1 MSEKH
6 PTAGAPGAAAFRGAP
21 LVLRSIAGGA
31 LMGLANLVPG
41 VSGGTMLL
49 AVGIY
54 PQFVAGVAEAST
66 LRLRP
71 PVLLMLA
78 CVGVS
83 AALAIAGGARAI
95 GAVLDRQPW
104 VMYSL
109 FIGLAAG
116 GVPIVWRLARP
127 LDRTVALSA
136 AAAVAAMGLL
146 AVVDP
151 ERVSRAA
158 DRGPAA
164 YALLVAAG
172 AAGGAAMILP
182 GVSGAYL
189 LLVLGQYRP
198 IVDAVAE
205 AVDVARA
212 GAWDAAGPVLH
223 VLVPVAAG
231 VLAGI
236 AGVSNVV
243 RVLLAT
249 RRRATLGFLLGLLLG
264 AVIGLWPFTEPVAP
278 RVGDVVRGQEVLSPE
293 MIARIDP
300 ADYRRERRL
309 PAPGQ
314 AGGAALLVLA
324 GFGASWS
331 VSRLGA

>member
-1 MSEKH
+1 MSEKSA
-6 PTAGAPGAAAFRGAP
+6 TTFGSGAPAFSGGP

-49 AVGIY
+49 AVGLY
-54 PQFVAGVAEAST
+54 PQFIAGVAEAST

-78 CVGVS
+78 CVGGS

-95 GAVLDRQPW
+95 GAVLDRYPW

-116 GVPIVWRLARP
+116 GIPIVWRLVRP

-136 AAAVAAMGLL
+136 AAAVATMGLL
-146 AVVDP
+146 AFLDP
-151 ERVSRAA
+151 ERVSRAGVP
-158 DRGPAA
+158 GPAA
-164 YALLVAAG
+164 YAVLVVAG
-172 AAGGAAMILP
+172 VSGGAAMILP

-198 IVDAVAE
+198 IVDAVAQ
-205 AVDVARA
+205 AVDIARA

-231 VLAGI
+231 VVAGV
-236 AGVSNVV
+236 AGVSNLV
-243 RVLLAT
+243 RVLLTT

-264 AVIGLWPFTEPVAP
+264 AVIGLWPFTEPVRP
-278 RVGDVVRGQEVLSPE
+278 RVGDVVRGQEIVSPE
-293 MIARIDP
+293 MAAAIDP
-300 ADYRRERRL
+300 ADYRRERTL
-309 PAPGQ
+309 PTAGQ
-314 AGGAALLVLA
+314 AGGAALLALA

-331 VSRLGA
+331 VSRLGT

>member
-1 MSEKH
+1 M
-6 PTAGAPGAAAFRGAP
+6 A
-21 LVLRSIAGGA
+21 RSIAGGA

-49 AVGIY
+49 AVGLY
-54 PQFVAGVAEAST
+54 PQFIAGVAEAST
-66 LRLRP
+66 LKLRA

-78 CVGVS
+78 CVGGS

-95 GAVLDRQPW
+95 AAVLDGYPW

-116 GVPIVWRLARP
+116 GLPIVWRLVRP

-136 AAAVAAMGLL
+136 AAATAGMVLL
-146 AVVDP
+146 AVLDP
-151 ERVSRAA
+151 ERVSRAGA
-158 DRGPAA
+158 PGPAT

-172 AAGGAAMILP
+172 ASGGAAMILP

-198 IVDAVAE
+198 IIDAVAQ
-205 AVDVARA
+205 AVAIARA

-223 VLVPVAAG
+223 VLVPVLVG
-231 VLAGI
+231 VVIGV
-236 AGVSNVV
+236 AGVSNLV
-243 RVLLAT
+243 RLLLAT

-264 AVIGLWPFTEPVAP
+264 AVVGLWPFTAPVQP
-278 RVGDVVRGQEVLSPE
+278 RVGDVVGGQKMLSPE
-293 MIARIDP
+293 MVAAIDP
-300 ADYRRERRL
+300 ADHPRRRTL
-309 PAPGQ
+309 PTPGQ
-314 AGGAALLVLA
+314 AGGGALLVLA

>member
-1 MSEKH
+1 MPDH
-6 PTAGAPGAAAFRGAP
+6 PATGFGSGAPAFGGGS
-21 LVLRSIAGGA
+21 LVARSIVGGA

-49 AVGIY
+49 AVGLY
-54 PQFVAGVAEAST
+54 PQFIAGVAEAST
-66 LRLRP
+66 LKLRV

-78 CVGVS
+78 CVGGS

-95 GAVLDRQPW
+95 GVVLDGYPW

-116 GVPIVWRLARP
+116 GIPIVWRLVRP

-136 AAAVAAMGLL
+136 AAALAGMVLL
-146 AVVDP
+146 AVLDP
-151 ERVSRAA
+151 ERVNRAGA
-158 DRGPAA
+158 PGPAT

-172 AAGGAAMILP
+172 ASGGAAMVLP

-189 LLVLGQYRP
+189 LLLLGQYRP
-198 IVDAVAE
+198 IIDAVAQ
-205 AVDVARA
+205 AVAIARA

-223 VLVPVAAG
+223 VLVPVAVG
-231 VLAGI
+231 VVAGI
-236 AGVSNVV
+236 AGVSNLV
-243 RVLLAT
+243 RLLLAT

-264 AVIGLWPFTEPVAP
+264 AVVGLWPFTAPVQP
-278 RVGDVVRGQEVLSPE
+278 RVGDVVGGRMMLSPE
-293 MIARIDP
+293 MVAASDP
-300 ADYRRERRL
+300 ADHPRRRTL
-309 PAPGQ
+309 PTPGQ
-314 AGGAALLVLA
+314 AGGGALLVLV